1 MVLIISL
8 VFLTIVL
15 NVLLYLIKALK
26 MIFLITEIKHKY
38 TWSFF
43 IFHKKT
49 RNRNNLGRLIRER
62 DKLLKG
68 I

>member
-26 MIFLITEIKHKY
+26 IIFLITEIKHKY

-43 IFHKKT
+43 IFHKKPDIET
-49 RNRNNLGRLIRER
+49 I
-62 DKLLKG
+62 
-68 I
+68 